1 MSWDSY
7 IDNLIGHA
15 NGSTDKVAIISLA
28 DGSSWTS
35 HTHPNAMKISP
46 AEGKVIATAMEK
58 EDSSAFVNGVHL
70 EGLKYQFLRMNDGF
84 LLAKKKDNGSI
95 TMQKSKT
102 AIVISHTA
110 EGKQP
115 GDSNKAVG
123 IIAEYL
129 EGNSM

>member
-7 IDNLIGHA
+7 IDNLIGHS
-15 NGSTDKVAIISLA
+15 NGSTDKVAIISLT

-35 HTHPNAMKISP
+35 HTHPSAMKVSP
-46 AEGKVIATAMEK
+46 AEGKTIAIAVAN
-58 EDSSAFVNGVHL
+58 EDSNAFINGVHI
-70 EGLKYQFLRMNDGF
+70 EGLKYQFLRMNDGI
-84 LLAKKKDNGSI
+84 LLAKKKDSGSI

-115 GDSNKAVG
+115 GDSNKAVA

-129 EGNSM
+129 EGNLM